1 MGVTAVSLDWT
12 TLRSLAELNDR
23 IGVLSLYATAD
34 PHDESSR
41 PAWRVR
47 ARTELKRLRD
57 HAKQNGPR
65 EFYAAVSARLD
76 SLDGDVETLLD
87 SRTRG
92 LGRALFAPI
101 NNGRVELITMQVP
114 LTDHVILAPTAQLR
128 PLVTAW
134 SAAGPVGAVAVGIDE
149 VRIID
154 LRFGLANEVATIPHP
169 EEIADRRELTGKGHA
184 TVSTTYHSSASHHDL
199 FEQREEDRLLR
210 YLHSLGGKIAAYAR
224 DLGWACMALTGEVK
238 YVQAAASGLPSGL
251 ATDVVK
257 LPHTVSGLTPPKL
270 AGVVEPALAEARAK
284 RCLGLAQR
292 ARDAAFSASA
302 EAGACGLAP
311 TLGALQEGRVSH
323 LLLAV
328 DGEWRGNRAPD
339 GTLVTEFDVPP
350 GATAGQLTPEPRL
363 DERMIE
369 LAFRDGAAITVLD
382 TRTAAPLTDTEGI
395 GALLRW

>member
-1 MGVTAVSLDWT
+1 MSLDWT
-12 TLRSLAELNDR
+12 TLRALAEMTDR
-23 IGVLSLYATAD
+23 IGVLSLYVTAD
-34 PHDESSR
+34 PRDESSR

-47 ARTELKRLRD
+47 ARNELKRLRE
-57 HAKQNGPR
+57 HTRQSGPR
-65 EFYAAVSARLD
+65 DLHAAVTSRLD
-76 SLDGDVETLLD
+76 ELDGDVETLLD

-101 NNGRVELITMQVP
+101 GNGRAELITVQVP
-114 LTDHVILAPTAQLR
+114 LIDHVSLGPTAELR

-134 SAAGPVGAVAVGIDE
+134 SAAGPVGAVAVSIDE
-149 VRIID
+149 VRVID
-154 LRFGLANEVATIPHP
+154 MRFGVAEEIANIPHP
-169 EEIADRRELTGKGHA
+169 EEYADRRELTGKGHA
-184 TVSTTYHSSASHHDL
+184 SVTTYHSSASHQDL

-210 YLHSLGGKIAAYAR
+210 YLHTLGDRIAGSAK
-224 DLGWACMALTGEVK
+224 DLGWACVALTGEVK
-238 YVQAAASGLPSGL
+238 YVQAVADGLPAGL
-251 ATDVVK
+251 TADVVK
-257 LPHTVSGLTPPKL
+257 LPHTVSGLTPSKL

-292 ARDAAFSASA
+292 ARDAAFSANI

-323 LLLAV
+323 LLLAE

-350 GATAGQLTPEPRL
+350 GVTADQLTPEPRL

-369 LAFRDGAAITVLD
+369 LAFREGADITVLGS
-382 TRTAAPLTDTEGI
+382 TTAAPLADTDGI
-395 GALLRW
+395 GAILRW